1 MNTSKPLDRAM
12 RHQRGAVII
21 IVAASMVAI
30 LGFAAICVDVGYL
43 IYTQRRLQAATDA
56 AALAGAADLWS
67 QPWNTAYNDAVAYSA
82 GQANQLPGG
91 ATVNSTS
98 VTGLTLT
105 SIQLP
110 YKQALSGY
118 NGIQVTQKASVTS
131 FFASVFGVKATTVSA
146 TSTAAAGGAGGP
158 AQYNVM
164 IILDTTASMN
174 TNDSNCKNSAGV
186 VQTRLACAKAAALQL
201 IETLTNAGDNVGLMA
216 FPPMSSNY
224 SFSCGSSAPSIAGSY
239 SAAASAGYQY
249 SKLGTGF
256 LGSSG
261 QANTS
266 SGLVQAL
273 GGGSCSGLAAPGG
286 LGTYYAQAIAAA
298 QQSLQTLSSTQ
309 LPPGQNV
316 IILLSDGD
324 ASSSQTQ
331 LGSTYKS
338 NYGTE
343 CQAAINTAATA
354 KGAGTLIYTVAYIGG
369 GSASSTC
376 SDGSDPLSP
385 CATMKS
391 IASGPAYFYSD
402 TCSGSNGGTANLKSI
417 FSTISYSLTKPRLIP
432 ASAT

>member
-1 MNTSKPLDRAM
+1 MNAPKPLGKAM
-12 RHQRGAVII
+12 RRQRGAVII
-21 IVAASMVAI
+21 IVAASIVAL
-30 LGFAAICVDVGYL
+30 LGFAAICVDVGYMV
-43 IYTQRRLQAATDA
+43 YTQRRLQAATDA
-56 AALAGAADLWS
+56 AALAGATDLWS
-67 QPWNTAYNDAVAYSA
+67 QSWNTAYSDALAYSA

-91 ATVNSTS
+91 VTVSSTS

-110 YKQALSGY
+110 YKQAVSGY
-118 NGIQVTQKASVTS
+118 NGIQVTQKASVPT
-131 FFASVFGVKATTVSA
+131 FFASVFGIKATTVSA
-146 TSTAAAGGAGGP
+146 TSTAVAGGAGGP

-174 TNDSNCKNSAGV
+174 TNDSNCKNAKGV
-186 VQTRLACAKAAALQL
+186 VQTRLACAKAAAMQL
-201 IETLTNAGDNVGLMA
+201 LTTLSNAGDNVGLMA

-224 SFSCGSSAPSIAGSY
+224 SFSCSSSAPGIAGSY
-239 SAAASAGYQY
+239 SAAASSGYQY

-256 LGSSG
+256 LTSNGA
-261 QANTS
+261 ANTS

-286 LGTYYAQAIAAA
+286 LGTYYAQVISAA
-298 QQSLQTLSSTQ
+298 QQSLQSLSSTQ
-309 LPPGQNV
+309 HPPGQNV

-331 LGSTYKS
+331 LGATYKS
-338 NYGTE
+338 NFGTE

-385 CATMKS
+385 CKTMQS
-391 IASGPAYFYSD
+391 IATGPAYFYSD
-402 TCSGSNGGTANLKSI
+402 TCANSNGGVANLSSI
-417 FSTISYSLTKPRLIP
+417 FSTISYSLTKPRLVP
-432 ASAT
+432 ASAA

>member
-1 MNTSKPLDRAM
+1 MNTSKPRGRTI
-12 RHQRGAVII
+12 RHQRGAVAIV
-21 IVAASMVAI
+21 VAASLIAI

-43 IYTQRRLQAATDA
+43 IYAQRRLQAATDA
-56 AALAGAADLWS
+56 AALAGATDLWS
-67 QPWNTAYNDAVAYSA
+67 QSWNTAYSDAVAYSA

-91 ATVNSTS
+91 ATVSSTS

-110 YKQALSGY
+110 YKQAVSGY
-118 NGIQVTQKASVTS
+118 NGIQVMQKASVPT
-131 FFASVFGVKATTVSA
+131 FFARVFGIKATTVSA

-174 TNDSNCKNSAGV
+174 TNDDNCKNSKGV

-201 IETLTNAGDNVGLMA
+201 LTTLTNAGDNVGLMA

-224 SFSCGSSAPSIAGSY
+224 SFSCSSSAPSIAGSY
-239 SAAASAGYQY
+239 SAAASSGYQY

-261 QANTS
+261 SANTS
-266 SGLVQAL
+266 SGLIQAL
-273 GGGSCSGLAAPGG
+273 GGGSCSGLVAQGG
-286 LGTYYAQAIAAA
+286 LGTYYAQAISAA
-298 QQSLQTLSSTQ
+298 QQSLQSLSSTQ
-309 LPPGQNV
+309 HPPGQNV

-331 LGSTYKS
+331 LGTTYKS
-338 NYGTE
+338 SYGSE
-343 CQAAINTAATA
+343 CQAAINTASTA

-385 CATMKS
+385 CATMQS
-391 IASGPAYFYSD
+391 IATGPAYFYSD
-402 TCSGSNGGTANLKSI
+402 TCTNSNGGTANLSSI
-417 FSTISYSLTKPRLIP
+417 FGTISYSLTKPRLIP
-432 ASAT
+432 VSAT